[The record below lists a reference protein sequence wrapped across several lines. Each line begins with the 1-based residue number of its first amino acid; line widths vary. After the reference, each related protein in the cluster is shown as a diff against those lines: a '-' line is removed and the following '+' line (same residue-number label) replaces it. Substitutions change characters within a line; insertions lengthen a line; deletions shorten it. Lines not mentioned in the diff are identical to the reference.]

1 MLTKLIYMCCTYF
14 IFNDKDNSINYEA
27 DLIMPAIS
35 SCKTNFINDV
45 IVYGFNFIKQVLSNG
60 IW

>member
-14 IFNDKDNSINYEA
+14 TFNDKDNSINCEA
-27 DLIMPAIS
+27 DLIMPTIS

-45 IVYGFNFIKQVLSNG
+45 IVYGF
-60 IW
+60 